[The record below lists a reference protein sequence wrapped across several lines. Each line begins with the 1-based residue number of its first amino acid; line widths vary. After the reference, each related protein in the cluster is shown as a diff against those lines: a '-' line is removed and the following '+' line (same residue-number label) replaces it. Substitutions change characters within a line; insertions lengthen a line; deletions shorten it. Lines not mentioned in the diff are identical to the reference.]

1 MKGFTPWLVISETA
15 TPNLIDRII
24 HEDLPRLL
32 SEVDPRQTE
41 SRLTGVSLPGGFGA
55 DREVSERHT
64 PRPGLRSQ
72 LNLLTDL
79 LAERGGGVLITVD
92 EVHRKGLNDLREL
105 GTTIQH
111 AFRERRNVAFVGAGL
126 PSAVDDLLSDEV
138 STFLRRADRRH
149 LRTVRPEE
157 VAAAIAVPV
166 REAGRDITPDALQ
179 VAVAG
184 TGGYPFMIQLVGLHA
199 WRADSTAATIDVD
212 QARRG
217 VDQARRKVGQLV
229 HASAL
234 ADLSDVDRSFLAAMA
249 HDDGPSRMA
258 DIAAR
263 LGVDAT
269 YAGQYRLRLIAA
281 EVIEPRGH
289 GLVDFTL
296 PGLRDY
302 LREHAASSHWG
313 PEIALPPADT
323 PRHRQG
329 VEATPR
335 AARQHRRP

>member
-1 MKGFTPWLVISETA
+1 M
-15 TPNLIDRII
+15 
-24 HEDLPRLL
+24 
-32 SEVDPRQTE
+32 
-41 SRLTGVSLPGGFGA
+41 
-55 DREVSERHT
+55 
-64 PRPGLRSQ
+64 
-72 LNLLTDL
+72 NLLTDL
-79 LAERGGGVLITVD
+79 LAERGGGGVLITVD

-126 PSAVDDLLSDEV
+126 PSAVDDLLADEV

-199 WRADSTAATIDVD
+199 WRADSPAATIDVD

-234 ADLSDVDRSFLAAMA
+234 ADLSAVDRSFLAAMA
-249 HDDGPSRMA
+249 HDDGPSRMG
-258 DIAAR
+258 DIASR

-281 EVIEPRGH
+281 EVIEP
-289 GLVDFTL
+289 
-296 PGLRDY
+296 
-302 LREHAASSHWG
+302 AATAWSTS
-313 PEIALPPADT
+313 PSRAC
-323 PRHRQG
+323 
-329 VEATPR
+329 ATTCASMRR
-335 AARQHRRP
+335 AATGVPTTCSFHRPPDPREAVWNSRGGQLPSPPENHSGWIVEEVPDQRACRRGGALLVARLGSLVWERA